1 MFVEMTFV
9 VCLFFFFFD
18 YVLWETGFGGT
29 EFFP

>member
-9 VCLFFFFFD
+9 VCLFLNLCAVGD
-18 YVLWETGFGGT
+18 RGFGGT